1 MDQEE
6 NRTSGPEDEE
16 FDNTVKEIDI
26 YTHTTQG
33 LWDTIKRPNL

>member
-26 YTHTTQG
+26 HTHTLPRDVG
-33 LWDTIKRPNL
+33 IP